1 MKIDLK
7 TKINN
12 TLNIDSI
19 IVEIEYPLKNNID
32 DLVNYIKKYET
43 YSNTV
48 IVSNEDYTMVEIKYD
63 DILLFYS
70 NKKNNYCKTKE
81 GIYKIKS
88 KLYEIEQENINF
100 IRISKSCI
108 VNINHVI
115 KFDFSETG
123 KIIIV
128 LDDLSEEIVSRRKTR
143 DIMKYLDNRRI

>member
-32 DLVNYIKKYET
+32 DLANYIKKYET